1 MTTRPPSSSSR
12 SNRKDNHDRRLVS
25 QDVALPNSSRRS
37 SARKSRSG
45 GTASTKNGFAC
56 NEGNVCV
63 CGRCGSTH
71 RPPTNSISYRT
82 TTKKSSSSPSAS
94 QHRSSP
100 QPASGGSSSSTDRR
114 DRHRSSKE
122 DHHKRSSNRNANH
135 EEQHHSSSSSSNRN
149 RSSRHRRDRDNDDSS
164 QIRSDNSNSNKR
176 TSSSR
181 SNNNKPNIKTSI
193 GNALQSNTQQL
204 QKIVKK
210 ISRGSNSSNDKSEK
224 EHHNDNDYEVF
235 YDEHGKRILLPKAK
249 STSTSSKQSSDH
261 HHVSSEP
268 TTTNNLEE
276 VGRGYHSS
284 DFESESGEE
293 EEDNDDNE
301 SSVIDGA
308 SDKFALLQQKFLN
321 EGGEGEDEEE
331 DYIDGASDLDGNEI
345 YSESDY
351 MDGHHG
357 DDDYD
362 GIEEDE
368 EEDIEHCDYDID
380 EMDETNSL
388 GEEEGVDDHYD
399 TISEENLICSNEV
412 KTSSRSNSPELNDT
426 LRNKE
431 RSKVA
436 MERMVRNLYCDEI
449 GDVDPPSSNGGRNRD
464 DEPPI
469 VTDNS
474 MEPKEDETASLRLD
488 RPPTPES
495 DKCDGISDNLSR
507 MSVRG
512 GDPPE
517 DGRGC
522 DPPPTLRGT
531 SAATALPSQQ
541 LGRRVRKPV
550 PAKEKKPEIRG
561 ILKKKEGAA
570 PPRVAYFGGTSAS
583 MSDDDEDSD
592 DDSGSDPDV
601 SETKS
606 TADESTQLSL
616 FDDKS
621 ISTAKSG
628 LRQGRFAAANAA
640 AAAASSHLDTIG
652 DDDDEE
658 EDEDDG
664 NDSDSI
670 EIDDAD
676 EDDNTYDHAK
686 RSHTSDLNN
695 SFPSLMGDD
704 SRFNRDK
711 SHYLRT
717 SDLGLTQDTI
727 FAEQFLDDPNAKPEP
742 HYHHPSPHP
751 PPGVQF
757 NCDENWISVDDGNG
771 DHSPIAPQAVDALVA
786 TGYRAACDPMM
797 WTPTAKT
804 RKFMTEKGLRFD
816 DIPTPAP
823 PEEEG
828 GRGDSSCLV
837 WSGKFPHKHYG
848 HDQPVIR
855 SQGIVNMSAE
865 ELVDLLMDSTRVESY
880 NISSIGRKDELMLSD
895 GTDLDSCPFSGQRKK
910 KLSGVVIQGAKIIDG
925 NAVGFEEETDDE
937 QSDYEEEEVTEM
949 EFDDDGKKSVRT
961 YTTVTSSKERRKSI
975 FVGVTKLVRSTN
987 KVPMRKNLEYF
998 TLLHCRALT
1007 DDQGGNGYIIVG
1019 RAVTPAQDAE
1029 KGGKD
1034 AQRAEILLNV
1044 HIIRRLREKKS
1055 KDDKRKRMSSRDRAK
1070 AAKMRNRC
1078 LMINVVHVK
1087 SPIIPNM
1094 LAKKV
1099 GLSAAGSFISD
1110 IRALTE
1116 E

>member
-1 MTTRPPSSSSR
+1 M
-12 SNRKDNHDRRLVS
+12 
-25 QDVALPNSSRRS
+25 
-37 SARKSRSG
+37 
-45 GTASTKNGFAC
+45 
-56 NEGNVCV
+56 
-63 CGRCGSTH
+63 
-71 RPPTNSISYRT
+71 SISYRTT
-82 TTKKSSSSPSAS
+82 TTKKSSSSSAS

-100 QPASGGSSSSTDRR
+100 QPASGVSSSSTDRR
-114 DRHRSSKE
+114 DRHRHRSSNKE
-122 DHHKRSSNRNANH
+122 DHHKRSSNRNANY
-135 EEQHHSSSSSSNRN
+135 EEQRQSSSRSRN
-149 RSSRHRRDRDNDDSS
+149 HSSRHRRDRDNVDSA
-164 QIRSDNSNSNKR
+164 QRRSDNNSSNKQ

-181 SNNNKPNIKTSI
+181 SKNSNKPNIKTSI

-204 QKIVKK
+204 QTFVKK
-210 ISRGSNSSNDKSEK
+210 ISRGSNSSNEKSEK
-224 EHHNDNDYEVF
+224 EQQHNDNDDYEVF
-235 YDEHGKRILLPKAK
+235 YDEHGQRILLPKAK
-249 STSTSSKQSSDH
+249 SSSTSSKQSSDH
-261 HHVSSEP
+261 HHASSEA
-268 TTTNNLEE
+268 TTTSNNLEE

-284 DFESESGEE
+284 DFESEE
-293 EEDNDDNE
+293 EEDNDDNNG

-308 SDKFALLQQKFLN
+308 SDKFALLQQKFLDD
-321 EGGEGEDEEE
+321 EGGEGKEEDDDEEE
-331 DYIDGASDLDGNEI
+331 DEYIDGASDLDENEI
-345 YSESDY
+345 YSESYDN
-351 MDGHHG
+351 H
-357 DDDYD
+357 DDYD
-362 GIEEDE
+362 EIEDDDD

-380 EMDETNSL
+380 EMDETDSF
-388 GEEEGVDDHYD
+388 GGDYD
-399 TISEENLICSNEV
+399 TISEENLISSNAETSG
-412 KTSSRSNSPELNDT
+412 KTSRSNSPELNDT

-436 MERMVRNLYCDEI
+436 MERMVRNLYSEEI
-449 GDVDPPSSNGGRNRD
+449 GEVDPPSINGGRNRD
-464 DEPPI
+464 DDAELLL

-474 MEPKEDETASLRLD
+474 MEPKEDETTSLRLD

-512 GDPPE
+512 KDPPV

-522 DPPPTLRGT
+522 DPPPTVRGT

-541 LGRRVRKPV
+541 RGRRVRKPF

-570 PPRVAYFGGTSAS
+570 PPRVAYFGGTSTS
-583 MSDDDEDSD
+583 ISDDDEDSDD

-606 TADESTQLSL
+606 TADESAQLSL

-621 ISTAKSG
+621 IGTAKSG

-652 DDDDEE
+652 DDDEE

-670 EIDDAD
+670 EIDDD
-676 EDDNTYDHAK
+676 DKEDDTYDHAK

-865 ELVDLLMDSTRVESY
+865 ELVDLLMDSTRVQSY

-1055 KDDKRKRMSSRDRAK
+1055 KDDKRKRMSSKDRAN

>member
-12 SNRKDNHDRRLVS
+12 SNRRLVS

-45 GTASTKNGFAC
+45 GTTSSSTKNGFAITC

-71 RPPTNSISYRT
+71 RPPTMSISYRTT
-82 TTKKSSSSPSAS
+82 TTKKSSSSSSS

-100 QPASGGSSSSTDRR
+100 QSSGVSSSTAHRR
-114 DRHRSSKE
+114 DRHRSSNKE

-135 EEQHHSSSSSSNRN
+135 EEQHQSSSRN
-149 RSSRHRRDRDNDDSS
+149 SSSRHRRDRDNDDSA
-164 QIRSDNSNSNKR
+164 QRRSDNNSSNKQSSS
-176 TSSSR
+176 SSSR
-181 SNNNKPNIKTSI
+181 SNKKPNIKTSI
-193 GNALQSNTQQL
+193 GNAVQSNTQQL
-204 QKIVKK
+204 QTIVKK
-210 ISRGSNSSNDKSEK
+210 ISRGSNSSNEKSEK
-224 EHHNDNDYEVF
+224 GQHNNDDDYEVF
-235 YDEHGKRILLPKAK
+235 YDEHGQRILLPKTK
-249 STSTSSKQSSDH
+249 SSSTSSKQSSDH
-261 HHVSSEP
+261 HHASSEA
-268 TTTNNLEE
+268 TTNDNLEE
-276 VGRGYHSS
+276 GGRGYHSS
-284 DFESESGEE
+284 DFESEE
-293 EEDNDDNE
+293 EEDNGDNG

-321 EGGEGEDEEE
+321 DEGEEEEEDDDEEE
-331 DYIDGASDLDGNEI
+331 YIDGASDLDENEI
-345 YSESDY
+345 YSESNY
-351 MDGHHG
+351 MDGY
-357 DDDYD
+357 DNQDDYD
-362 GIEEDE
+362 GIEKDD

-380 EMDETNSL
+380 EMDETKSF
-388 GEEEGVDDHYD
+388 GEDEGVDDHDD
-399 TISEENLICSNEV
+399 TISEENLMCSNEV

-436 MERMVRNLYCDEI
+436 MERMVRNLYSDEI
-449 GDVDPPSSNGGRNRD
+449 GDVDPPSSNRGRNRD
-464 DEPPI
+464 DNDDAELLL

-474 MEPKEDETASLRLD
+474 MMEPKEDETTSLRLD

-512 GDPPE
+512 KDPPD

-522 DPPPTLRGT
+522 DPPPTVRGT

-541 LGRRVRKPV
+541 RGRRVRKPV

-570 PPRVAYFGGTSAS
+570 PPRVAYFGGTSTS
-583 MSDDDEDSD
+583 ISDDDEDSDD

-621 ISTAKSG
+621 IGTAKSG

-640 AAAASSHLDTIG
+640 AAAAASSHLDTIG
-652 DDDDEE
+652 DDDEE

-670 EIDDAD
+670 EIDDD
-676 EDDNTYDHAK
+676 DEEDDTYDHAK

-704 SRFNRDK
+704 TRFNRDK

-865 ELVDLLMDSTRVESY
+865 ELVNLLMDSTRVQSY

-895 GTDLDSCPFSGQRKK
+895 GTDLDSCPFSGH
-910 KLSGVVIQGAKIIDG
+910 
-925 NAVGFEEETDDE
+925 
-937 QSDYEEEEVTEM
+937 
-949 EFDDDGKKSVRT
+949 
-961 YTTVTSSKERRKSI
+961 
-975 FVGVTKLVRSTN
+975 RST
-987 KVPMRKNLEYF
+987 PY
-998 TLLHCRALT
+998 
-1007 DDQGGNGYIIVG
+1007 
-1019 RAVTPAQDAE
+1019 
-1029 KGGKD
+1029 
-1034 AQRAEILLNV
+1034 
-1044 HIIRRLREKKS
+1044 
-1055 KDDKRKRMSSRDRAK
+1055 
-1070 AAKMRNRC
+1070 
-1078 LMINVVHVK
+1078 
-1087 SPIIPNM
+1087 
-1094 LAKKV
+1094 
-1099 GLSAAGSFISD
+1099 SAAV
-1110 IRALTE
+1110 
-1116 E
+1116 